1 MHQVGIQEKKLG
13 WITRKRFEPIARA
26 KKTEALYIVIGNLHW
41 KTFISYQYVI
51 IIITNIRRVEQAIH
65 ILYRHPYN
73 VVLFAK
79 WIKKITQVELAVL
92 NKWYCRICAKKFH
105 LLFSYLYLLEHWI
118 TNRTP
123 FWSYTKTLQFNSLNQ
138 NEKCLESEWKL
149 KGDRKNDKS
158 EWGLP
163 PPPLY
168 MYIYIHW
175 NTKSLVQLIRKQF

>member
-1 MHQVGIQEKKLG
+1 MVNVHVILNFKEAGASGWDSEKKLG
-13 WITRKRFEPIARA
+13 WITRKRFETIARA

-123 FWSYTKTLQFNSLNQ
+123 FWSYTKTYN
-138 NEKCLESEWKL
+138 
-149 KGDRKNDKS
+149 
-158 EWGLP
+158 
-163 PPPLY
+163 
-168 MYIYIHW
+168 
-175 NTKSLVQLIRKQF
+175 LIRWTKTKNA